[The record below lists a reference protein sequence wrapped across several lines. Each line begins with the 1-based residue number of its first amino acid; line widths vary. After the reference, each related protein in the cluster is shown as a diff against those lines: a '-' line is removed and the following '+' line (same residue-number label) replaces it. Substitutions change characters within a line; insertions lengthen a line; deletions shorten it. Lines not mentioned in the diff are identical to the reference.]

1 MTKFIIAAAVAVLAA
16 APASAT
22 EIRVAVAG
30 KSADQLNAAIAGAAR
45 SVCLKET
52 AGETLRLGAYQ
63 RCFEAT
69 VKAAQ
74 GKLRA

>member
-1 MTKFIIAAAVAVLAA
+1 MTKFLVAAAVAFLSV

-22 EIRVAVAG
+22 EIRVAVSG
-30 KSADQLNAAIAGAAR
+30 KSADQLNTEISNAAR

-52 AGETLRLGAYQ
+52 AGETLRLGAYS